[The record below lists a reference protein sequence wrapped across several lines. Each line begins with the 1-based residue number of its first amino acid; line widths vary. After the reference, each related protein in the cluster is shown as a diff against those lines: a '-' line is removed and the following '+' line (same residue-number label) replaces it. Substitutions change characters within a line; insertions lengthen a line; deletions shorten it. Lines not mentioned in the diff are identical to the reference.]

1 MLVKDY
7 IKEHGDV
14 HFQSVLTKQG
24 KEKLSHPNWIITDMR
39 FPNEMKAVKKR
50 GGITIRVNRS
60 SAQYERYL
68 EFCKTPECTYGDL
81 NSEQW
86 PMSFGLFNRQSDS
99 FKNRFLVKEHES
111 ETALD
116 NAEFDYV
123 IDNNG
128 TIEDLI
134 TTIHKTLNHII

>member
-1 MLVKDY
+1 MFYESGSKKIILPYFCAIQKKFMARTLVIGD
-7 IKEHGDV
+7 IHEPFCKEG
-14 HFQSVLTKQG
+14 
-24 KEKLSHPNWIITDMR
+24 
-39 FPNEMKAVKKR
+39 
-50 GGITIRVNRS
+50 
-60 SAQYERYL
+60 YL